1 MAGAAEKAGWGGATA
16 FPGLGVAKV
25 SELLGHHVSPAEGKL
40 LAGWSG
46 ATVRGDGMNHGGQG
60 LRGCHVRA
68 ARGCATHARQGQCGA
83 EGFVGSLPSTHKYAP

>member
-25 SELLGHHVSPAEGKL
+25 SELLGHHVSPAEGKP

-46 ATVRGDGMNHGGQG
+46 ATVGGD
-60 LRGCHVRA
+60 CHVRT

-83 EGFVGSLPSTHKYAP
+83 EGFVGTLSSTHKYAP